1 MATSKRAR
9 RTARRR
15 QQARRTQAARRRN
28 EVRALRA
35 APDRRTYALVA
46 GERPDLVL
54 RGLQALQ
61 RSGHI
66 EEGMDGE
73 LLERYDL
80 TVSPDD
86 VTMGPFVR
94 ALMRVEA
101 ELILRDA
108 DALACVALMRTDE
121 ERRAD
126 ALLLLARRVCEEICR
141 DRPEVSAVA

>member
-1 MATSKRAR
+1 
-9 RTARRR
+9 
-15 QQARRTQAARRRN
+15 
-28 EVRALRA
+28 VRALRA

-141 DRPEVSAVA
+141 DRPEVPAVA